1 MSPHSPSPASGQ
13 RYQASILRHAK
24 RDPGELVAGHA
35 IGLLIS
41 LLSIVVLTAFLT
53 QRYLAV
59 KAWKKIPFVIWTVFA
74 ILIDSW
80 AFALAT
86 IILQHGTGLSP
97 SDWKACSAAIVLCL
111 ILYVTTKSI
120 CLFLTERAFI
130 VRDGS
135 KRRLESKL
143 YLFNSAGLLCTYLA
157 VFTLNLVHRISRLEN
172 GRCIIGA
179 RKSALVPLVSC
190 DVLVNIYLTT
200 LFLIP
205 LRNLNAS
212 AATSSIVNLSFLMAL
227 NGEASWLCFLAFL
240 FSAMVIQ
247 WVTRC
252 DDVNGACTSCTSCSS
267 DHHRPDFQSGRCCSV
282 SESGPYDA
290 ASAAARRSS
299 CTTAAWCCRRPSDGY
314 TTRAASLTMRRDSLA
329 SMHNGKQQ
337 PPPPLLASYHNNNSG
352 SSDYHSAVASAGPIH
367 WDNMFSLFSHEDRPD
382 KQPPPGENVSPRTL
396 EAATSVDE
404 VGGGGAPVVVATTHT
419 TATTGATETT
429 PLQRPKPS
437 RAVSS
442 IHSIRSVGMGD
453 ESGQTEQDQSP
464 GEEGCCQGNRR

>member
-1 MSPHSPSPASGQ
+1 
-13 RYQASILRHAK
+13 
-24 RDPGELVAGHA
+24 
-35 IGLLIS
+35 
-41 LLSIVVLTAFLT
+41 
-53 QRYLAV
+53 
-59 KAWKKIPFVIWTVFA
+59 
-74 ILIDSW
+74 
-80 AFALAT
+80 
-86 IILQHGTGLSP
+86 
-97 SDWKACSAAIVLCL
+97 
-111 ILYVTTKSI
+111 
-120 CLFLTERAFI
+120 
-130 VRDGS
+130 
-135 KRRLESKL
+135 
-143 YLFNSAGLLCTYLA
+143 
-157 VFTLNLVHRISRLEN
+157 
-172 GRCIIGA
+172 
-179 RKSALVPLVSC
+179 
-190 DVLVNIYLTT
+190 
-200 LFLIP
+200 
-205 LRNLNAS
+205 
-212 AATSSIVNLSFLMAL
+212 
-227 NGEASWLCFLAFL
+227 
-240 FSAMVIQ
+240 MVIQ

-252 DDVNGACTSCTSCSS
+252 DDVNGVCTSCTSCSS

-299 CTTAAWCCRRPSDGY
+299 CKTAAWCCRRPSDGY

-352 SSDYHSAVASAGPIH
+352 SSDYHSAVTSAGPIH
-367 WDNMFSLFSHEDRPD
+367 WDNMFSLFSHEDRPN

-419 TATTGATETT
+419 TTTTGATETT

-437 RAVSS
+437 RALSS